1 MEWTTACTSGMT
13 ERKEERTD
21 AVHAHGA
28 LLRACVWCLRMHMTC
43 CCEDVLGACACARCA
58 AVCIFP
64 VLTHGVL
71 LRVSS
76 ADVGK
81 IVGQCSLRDT
91 FLEVRKWIPGE
102 GFCRAVAQFAACCG
116 SQQAVSS
123 LYNGCK
129 CGVRHR
135 GMRHVCSDCCTLA
148 LPVSTGWEC
157 TRFHDCAGLPSEW
170 LWLSRR
176 CLGSACECRPGAC
189 CGAIWSVL
197 LVIRHVLEP

>member
-1 MEWTTACTSGMT
+1 MLCMRMVRCCAHVSSACAWCAAARM
-13 ERKEERTD
+13 
-21 AVHAHGA
+21 VPLLAHGA

-43 CCEDVLGACACARCA
+43 CCEDVLGACACARCV
-58 AVCIFP
+58 AVCIFL

-148 LPVSTGWEC
+148 LQSAQGGNAQGFTTVL
-157 TRFHDCAGLPSEW
+157 DCLVNG
-170 LWLSRR
+170 
-176 CLGSACECRPGAC
+176 
-189 CGAIWSVL
+189 CG
-197 LVIRHVLEP
+197 